1 MWPASPCCSRER
13 RQDEQDGQ
21 RKLPKQSARRHR
33 VSNRPEITTF
43 SSPMTAER
51 LFAPCRRPRAPRRPT
66 AELRGDRRCGP
77 PRTLWPR
84 PTKPGP
90 PAGGRLHSAPADRPI
105 GGKRT
110 RLYGCFRQSARRG
123 GSGPHRFALSR
134 QCQSRPRESIHMPWW
149 ASWSAR
155 RSPPGRQHPLCLKA
169 HQEGVKRPG
178 LQSGQLG
185 QLIPMP
191 PGLRLRRQ
199 SPQQR
204 SRLRRGIGNARHAES
219 LHILKLESSSPL
231 RLDLWHGGPARQ
243 AHDRPGPAYLVLS
256 TDGLVLPL
264 LGQRLTGRARS
275 VPALRQRNDSSSVT
289 RHYAGRTAWSEP
301 AGLQPEAAPALS
313 VHRRP
318 ERPVTQDRETPG
330 SHPAQQLLP
339 LHVYGVL
346 QLASAI
352 HRARRD
358 RGKTGTSSGEEDQGR
373 RMGLE
378 GVGPTMPDA
387 DGQRCSVADRT

>member
-1 MWPASPCCSRER
+1 
-13 RQDEQDGQ
+13 
-21 RKLPKQSARRHR
+21 
-33 VSNRPEITTF
+33 
-43 SSPMTAER
+43 
-51 LFAPCRRPRAPRRPT
+51 
-66 AELRGDRRCGP
+66 
-77 PRTLWPR
+77 
-84 PTKPGP
+84 
-90 PAGGRLHSAPADRPI
+90 
-105 GGKRT
+105 
-110 RLYGCFRQSARRG
+110 
-123 GSGPHRFALSR
+123 
-134 QCQSRPRESIHMPWW
+134 
-149 ASWSAR
+149 
-155 RSPPGRQHPLCLKA
+155 
-169 HQEGVKRPG
+169 
-178 LQSGQLG
+178 
-185 QLIPMP
+185 MP

-204 SRLRRGIGNARHAES
+204 SRLRRGIGNARHAER
-219 LHILKLESSSPL
+219 LHILTLESSSPL

-243 AHDRPGPAYLVLS
+243 AHDRPGPTCLVLS

-275 VPALRQRNDSSSVT
+275 VPALRQRNDSSSAT

-301 AGLQPEAAPALS
+301 SGLQPEAAPALS
-313 VHRRP
+313 VQRRP

-339 LHVYGVL
+339 LHVYGVV
-346 QLASAI
+346 QLAPAI